1 VARTLREMLKAAREV
16 VPEVQAEG
24 FRDRMRGGD
33 EAVLIDVRDPDEY
46 REGHL
51 KGAHHLS
58 RGFLEFRIDE
68 VAPDRSAPLVLY
80 CRSGLRSILAAQV
93 LKDLGYERVESL
105 AGGYLRWTELGL
117 PTVKPFQFTEAQRAR
132 YSRHLSLPQVG
143 EEGQQKLLQAK
154 VLLVGAGGLGS
165 PAAVYLAAAGVGTL
179 GIVDGDVVDVT
190 NLQRQIA
197 HTTANVGKPKVDSAA
212 ETIAALNPDVK
223 VVPYR
228 ERLTGKNAME
238 IIADYDVVLDG
249 ADNFEAKYLV
259 NDACRL
265 AGKPNVFGSIFQ
277 FQGQASVFHPSEGP
291 CYRCIFPSPPP
302 PGLVP
307 S

>member
-1 VARTLREMLKAAREV
+1 VAKTLREMLKAARQV
-16 VPEVQAEG
+16 VPEVQAEA
-24 FRDRMRGGD
+24 FRERMREGD
-33 EAVLIDVRDPDEY
+33 EVVLIDVRDPDEY
-46 REGHL
+46 RDGHL
-51 KGAHHLS
+51 RGARHLS
-58 RGFLEFRIDE
+58 RGFLEFRIEE

-117 PTVKPFQFTEAQRAR
+117 PTVKPLALSDAQRAR
-132 YSRHLSLPQVG
+132 YSRHLALPQVG

-179 GIVDGDVVDVT
+179 GLVDGDVVDVT
-190 NLQRQIA
+190 NLQRQIV
-197 HTTANVGKPKVDSAA
+197 HTTANVGKPKPDSAA
-212 ETIAALNPDVK
+212 EMLAALNPDVK

-228 ERLTGKNAME
+228 ERLTEKNAME
-238 IIADYDVVLDG
+238 LLAEYDLVLDG

-259 NDACRL
+259 NDAGRL
-265 AGKPNVFGSIFQ
+265 AGKPVVFGSIFQ
-277 FQGQASVFHPSEGP
+277 FQGQASVFHPREGP